1 MARGRAGRAG
11 GKVME
16 GMVRLVKD
24 TDIYPC
30 GWMEPK
36 HRNKR
41 VFKVG
46 NTLLEIHVS
55 FNTFMLLNSIKHY
68 SFMKLMCIYTYTHN
82 I

>member
-1 MARGRAGRAG
+1 MARGSAGRAG

-30 GWMEPK
+30 GWSLNIGISEF
-36 HRNKR
+36 
-41 VFKVG
+41 FKVG

-55 FNTFMLLNSIKHY
+55 FNTFMLLNSIEHY